1 MLPAERSVDVLF
13 HEFMADDI
21 GTVEKI
27 YAVADQPFTDE
38 SRAAM
43 QSFMA
48 AHPRGRHGTIVYRP
62 EEFGIDRAER
72 HRALD
77 FYQARFGVEDEG
89 PLG

>member
-1 MLPAERSVDVLF
+1 MLF

-38 SRAAM
+38 SREAM

-77 FYQARFGVEDEG
+77 DYIEQFGVQREDRHS
-89 PLG
+89 